1 MSANKSF
8 GLNPFTTQAIAV
20 QRKIEDG
27 SSLDEFDA
35 EIIDFAL
42 RRLIREGRVPF
53 QRFRDHIMLGT
64 ERWKT
69 LDGLDYYRT
78 ILLHRKSDVWYP
90 ESAMSQLSIFAVY
103 ASSQVQP
110 PDSNTFDEDRGKAI
124 DYAHDLLGRGEKD
137 EFGRK
142 LGDRAHIG
150 PSTAGSYQKLL
161 EEAPPDWR
169 INAIGTVQENL
180 RKYVKELSNIDSEI
194 AQERCNELEA
204 FLRVR
209 EKKKT
214 DKIANGELE
223 AVLEAYLNAQ
233 TYQGKPRAIRGPKQM
248 VCDNVRKS
256 CEYTLKRMF
265 DSSNPMTKAIAK
277 HFKDYV
283 VIGQTCEYK
292 GDWKWR
298 F

>member
-1 MSANKSF
+1 M
-8 GLNPFTTQAIAV
+8 NPFLAKAISV

-27 SSLDEFDA
+27 DSLDRLDT

-42 RRLIREGRVPF
+42 KRLIREGRVPF

-78 ILLHRKSDVWYP
+78 MLLHRKSDVWYP
-90 ESAMSQLSIFAVY
+90 ESDMSELSIFSVY
-103 ASSQVQP
+103 AGSQIQP
-110 PDSNTFDEDRGKAI
+110 PDPNVFDEDRGKPI
-124 DYAHDLLGRGEKD
+124 DYAVDLLGRGEKD
-137 EFGRK
+137 EFGRN

-150 PSTAGSYQKLL
+150 PSIGSSYQKLL

-169 INAIGTVQENL
+169 INAIGTVQENF
-180 RKYVKELSNIDSEI
+180 RKYATELSSIDSEL
-194 AQERCNELEA
+194 AHERRDALEA
-204 FLRVR
+204 FLRDLA
-209 EKKKT
+209 KKET
-214 DKIANGELE
+214 DKISDGELV
-223 AVLEAYLNAQ
+223 AVLEAYLNTH

-248 VCDNVRKS
+248 ICDNVRKS
-256 CEYTLKRMF
+256 CEYTLKKMF
-265 DSSNPMTKAIAK
+265 DSSNPMTRAIGQ
-277 HFKDYV
+277 HLKDFV
-283 VIGQTCEYK
+283 KIGQTCEYK

>member
-1 MSANKSF
+1 M
-8 GLNPFTTQAIAV
+8 NPFLARAINAQKKV
-20 QRKIEDG
+20 EDG
-27 SSLDEFDA
+27 SSLDELDA
-35 EIIDFAL
+35 EIIDLAL
-42 RRLIREGRVPF
+42 SRVIREGRVPF

-78 ILLHRKSDVWYP
+78 IVMHRKSDIWYP
-90 ESAMSQLSIFAVY
+90 ESERSQLSVFFVY
-103 ASSQVQP
+103 ASSQIQP
-110 PDSNTFDEDRGKAI
+110 PDPNVFDEDRGRLE
-124 DYAHDLLGRGEKD
+124 DYTYDLL
-137 EFGRK
+137 
-142 LGDRAHIG
+142 DRANTG
-150 PSTAGSYQKLL
+150 PSIGSSYQKVL

-180 RKYVKELSNIDSEI
+180 RKYAKELSSIDSVV
-194 AQERCNELEA
+194 AQNRCDELESY
-204 FLRVR
+204 LRDGA
-209 EKKKT
+209 KKNT
-214 DKIANGELE
+214 GGIPDGELT
-223 AVLEAYLNAQ
+223 AVMEAYLNAQ

-256 CEYTLKRMF
+256 CRYALRLMF
-265 DSSNPMTKAIAK
+265 ESNNPVTRSIAQ
-277 HFKDYV
+277 HFDDHV

>member
-1 MSANKSF
+1 M
-8 GLNPFTTQAIAV
+8 NPFLAGAVAI

-27 SSLDEFDA
+27 SLLDEFDA

-69 LDGLDYYRT
+69 LHGLDYYRT
-78 ILLHRKSDVWYP
+78 ILMHRKSDVWYP
-90 ESAMSQLSIFAVY
+90 ESEMSQLSVFSVY
-103 ASSQVQP
+103 ASSQLQP
-110 PDSNTFDEDRGKAI
+110 PDPNVFDKDRGKPI

-137 EFGRK
+137 EFGWK

-150 PSTAGSYQKLL
+150 PSISGSYQKLL

-169 INAIGTVQENL
+169 INAIGTVQQNL
-180 RKYVKELSNIDSEI
+180 RKYAEELSRIDSEM
-194 AQERCNELEA
+194 AQEICDELEV
-204 FLRVR
+204 FLRDRV
-209 EKKKT
+209 KLKAGAIP
-214 DKIANGELE
+214 DGELD
-223 AVLEAYLNAQ
+223 AVLEAYLSTNI
-233 TYQGKPRAIRGPKQM
+233 YQGKPRAIRGPKQM

-256 CEYTLKRMF
+256 CEYARDQML
-265 DSSNPMTKAIAK
+265 DSSNPMTRAIAQ
-277 HFKDYV
+277 HFDDYV
-283 VIGQTCEYK
+283 VIGQTCEYR